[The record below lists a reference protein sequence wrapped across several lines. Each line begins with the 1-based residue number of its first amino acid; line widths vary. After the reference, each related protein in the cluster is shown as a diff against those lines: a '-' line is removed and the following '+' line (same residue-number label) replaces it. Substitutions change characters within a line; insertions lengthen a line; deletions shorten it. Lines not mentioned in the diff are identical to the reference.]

1 MKFILETPAEE
12 KRLTFEDVEINQFF
26 VCDDGFLCQKVD
38 EWSFNYIAEPPY
50 GAPYAD
56 CCNSCDPNFI
66 VKRILPK
73 VLKIEF

>member
-56 CCNSCDPNFI
+56 HMNGCDPNFVI
-66 VKRILPK
+66 ERILPK
-73 VLKIEF
+73 VVKIEF